1 MAKTI
6 TNSIETT
13 ADPDDIEAAAETA
26 IAYLRS
32 NSRARKRTATATGTA
47 DRVRAVI
54 ATATADGA
62 GVFSIVIKDH
72 VEFLPNA
79 YRGGESDKVTI
90 RIDLDKRS
98 AIVTAERGPAAHRS
112 RARPDRHGRCSRA
125 RGLDDRSPR
134 RDSSTG
140 RLGRPQSAR
149 PLRTSRKASG
159 AAARKADA
167 LTVARGALALAS
179 RVCDNG
185 EPRESGSEA
194 QS

>member
-62 GVFSIVIKDH
+62 CVFSIVIKDH

-112 RARPDRHGRCSRA
+112 RASGRTVTAVAHARA
-125 RGLDDRSPR
+125 VSTIGVRVVIRQLD
-134 RDSSTG
+134 
-140 RLGRPQSAR
+140 
-149 PLRTSRKASG
+149 
-159 AAARKADA
+159 
-167 LTVARGALALAS
+167 V
-179 RVCDNG
+179 
-185 EPRESGSEA
+185 
-194 QS
+194 